1 MLIPIA
7 FLVLCL
13 FCLLAMGFE
22 NGDRRFFAQAALAFV
37 FAVLA
42 TVSWLV
48 PR

>member
-1 MLIPIA
+1 MLVSIV

-22 NGDRRFFAQAALAFV
+22 DGDRRFFANAALAFV
-37 FAVLA
+37 FATLA
-42 TVSWLV
+42 TITWLV